1 MQPGEGTEDTKRRV
15 SHRELLPDNP
25 TRAKAVRKL
34 IETLASRDAR
44 LITTDGT
51 DVTKGAV
58 EVAHEA
64 LIRGWTQLR
73 KWVDAERTGLPIHRR
88 LTADAKEWEDV
99 KTDAKEDFLYTR
111 VRLAVCREW
120 AETHRDELNPIE
132 GAFLTASE
140 EAQRQREQDALEN
153 ERCSARSRRGR
164 TGGGSRERAEDAEV
178 ATERQRRLGYRFR
191 VAAIV
196 ASLLALIS
204 VGLSLWAN
212 KARQDAKLAAKTADS
227 HRIAAGLSEALERQ
241 TLGQVSP
248 VSGRGSPS

>member
-51 DVTKGAV
+51 DVTKSAV

-99 KTDAKEDFLYTR
+99 KTDAKKDFLYTR
-111 VRLAVCREW
+111 ARLAVCREW

-140 EAQRQREQDALEN
+140 EAERQREQDALEN
-153 ERCSARSRRGR
+153 GAACAKPPRPHRRQSESERKMLRLRPSVRDDSATVFASPQ
-164 TGGGSRERAEDAEV
+164 S
-178 ATERQRRLGYRFR
+178 LR
-191 VAAIV
+191 VC
-196 ASLLALIS
+196 
-204 VGLSLWAN
+204 
-212 KARQDAKLAAKTADS
+212 
-227 HRIAAGLSEALERQ
+227 
-241 TLGQVSP
+241 
-248 VSGRGSPS
+248 